1 MFPCELTGVTVHLRV
16 DDADFAVLL
25 CFFSRLGRPR
35 AGHDVVGASVLFEPN
50 QVERNG
56 AELSGPPTLQ
66 EQHLIVVWDVSGEE
80 HVRLLGE
87 SFRISRAATKVTY
100 NNSRRRLSVLLMIL
114 LKSEERWLISDLKRR
129 IPFEI
134 QTFFPPKPRIC
145 DGWILLTKNTNTD
158 AAVVQ
163 QLLLRL
169 EKNLQPITSEHA
181 EE

>member
-1 MFPCELTGVTVHLRV
+1 MWKIPPPFTGDCSIVCYATAWSSCQVSVGLSWCDPNENTLLIKTKTRRMFPCELTGVTVHLRV

-114 LKSEERWLISDLKRR
+114 LKSEER
-129 IPFEI
+129 
-134 QTFFPPKPRIC
+134 
-145 DGWILLTKNTNTD
+145 
-158 AAVVQ
+158 
-163 QLLLRL
+163 
-169 EKNLQPITSEHA
+169 
-181 EE
+181 